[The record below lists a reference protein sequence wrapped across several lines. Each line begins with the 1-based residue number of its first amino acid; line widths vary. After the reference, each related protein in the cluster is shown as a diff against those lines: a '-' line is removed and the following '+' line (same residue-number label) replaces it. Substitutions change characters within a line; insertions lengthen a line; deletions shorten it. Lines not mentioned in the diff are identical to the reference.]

1 MKTQHAGSWRRGTSP
16 PEPPLL
22 LEREHELATLERA
35 VAAAADGA
43 GQIVVVEGAPGMGK
57 TRLLA
62 GAREEARRSGLLV
75 LEGRGAEL
83 EREFAFGVAR
93 QLLEPVLFG
102 LEDHERAELFTGAA
116 RLAARLF
123 APAEPYDASGFDA
136 SFATF
141 HGLYWLVVNLADRA
155 PVLVCVDDAHWAD
168 RETLRFLDYL
178 AHRIDGLAVSMIL
191 SGRAPDTGES
201 NGVWPELAAQAAAA
215 ALLPQPLTEASV
227 RTLVRDALGAD
238 AADEFCAACHV
249 ATAGNPLFLREL
261 LGALRASGVAATA
274 SATAEVTAV
283 GSGAVSRFVLHRLAV
298 LGSDAIE
305 VARAVAVL
313 GDDTDVR
320 LAARV
325 AGLTERATRRAGD
338 ELVRGDVLAPSEQL
352 SFVHPIVRA
361 AVYEDMAPGERQ
373 LRHAAAAD
381 TLTSTGASPER
392 VAGHLLLTVPAAD
405 PRRAEMLSAAAETA
419 AQRGFPGAAARYLR
433 RAIDEPPP
441 DEALGELLLELGT
454 CEVATMDFEAASEHL
469 EASVATSS
477 SAGTHASAASLLGRC
492 VLVSGGHK
500 AEEAAS
506 VMESVAAELG
516 PGEDERSLD
525 LASDRLMLHAVAPQ
539 LRAKLPDELAR
550 FREQAAG
557 DPRYE
562 AVAQIHAAH
571 LGLVLGGR
579 AADAVDQVR
588 AAVATGLPAQ
598 AVTNTLFMAL
608 TTFVQGEAYDD
619 ANAVIDAGMEIS
631 RQQGFA
637 ARQAILHGQRAS
649 LALAR
654 GALDHAQLEAETGL
668 ALVGE
673 RHAATLQLAAV
684 AIAVYIE
691 RGDLEAAARA
701 LEHGAVFGDAQDRVW
716 VDQYLTSRGRLRMAQ
731 GDVRGGVQDLLWCG
745 ERLDALGL
753 RWPSPWRAFAAP
765 ALAALGDSERAA
777 ELANDQIELAR
788 QVGSRGA
795 LGQAL
800 RTGGVAIGGDA
811 GLELLEEAVA
821 VLEGADARLELAYAL
836 ADLGAE
842 LGRRRRRR
850 EGREAVRLAIPHAL
864 ECGAFALAERA
875 RAELTAGGGRRPRLE
890 LTGVNALT
898 PAERRVC
905 EMAADGELT
914 NRAIA
919 QNLFVTE
926 KTVELHLRSAYRK
939 LGIRSRF
946 QLGAALSS

>member
-1 MKTQHAGSWRRGTSP
+1 MRTQDAAAGRRGLSP
-16 PEPPLL
+16 AKAPLL
-22 LEREHELATLERA
+22 LEREHELAALERA
-35 VAAAADGA
+35 VGAAADGA
-43 GQIVVVEGAPGMGK
+43 GQIVVVEGPPGVGK

-62 GAREEARRSGLLV
+62 DAREEAHGLGLLV
-75 LEGRGAEL
+75 LEGRGAEF
-83 EREFAFGVAR
+83 EGEFAFGVAR

-102 LEDHERAELFTGAA
+102 LDDQERAELFTGAA

-123 APAEPYDASGFDA
+123 ASAEPDDASGFDA

-168 RETLRFLDYL
+168 RESLRFLDYL

-191 SGRAPDTGES
+191 SGRPPDTGEAG
-201 NGVWPELAAQAAAA
+201 GVWPELVAQAEAA
-215 ALLPQPLTEASV
+215 ALLPQPLSEEGV
-227 RTLVRDALGAD
+227 RAFVRDALGAD

-261 LGALRASGVAATA
+261 LGAVKASGVAPAA
-274 SATAEVTAV
+274 DAAPEVSAL
-283 GSGAVSRFVLHRLAV
+283 GPGAVSRFVLHRLAT
-298 LGSDAIE
+298 LGGDATE
-305 VARAVAVL
+305 VARAVSVL

-325 AGLTERATRRAGD
+325 GGLTEQETRRAGD
-338 ELVRGDVLAPSEQL
+338 ELVRADVLTPSEQL
-352 SFVHPIVRA
+352 AFIHPIVRA
-361 AVYEDMAPGERQ
+361 AVYEDMAPGERE

-381 TLTSTGASPER
+381 ALTASGASGER
-392 VAGHLLLTVPAAD
+392 VAGHLLLTLPAAD
-405 PRRAEMLSAAAETA
+405 HRRADMLSAAARSA
-419 AQRGFPGAAARYLR
+419 AQRGLPDAAARCLR

-441 DEALGELLLELGT
+441 AEALGELLLELGN
-454 CEVATMDFEAASEHL
+454 CEVATMDFEPARQHL
-469 EASVATSS
+469 EAAIATSTS
-477 SAGTHASAASLLGRC
+477 PTIRASAASLLGRC
-492 VLVSGGHK
+492 ALVSGGDN
-500 AEEAAS
+500 AEAAAS
-506 VMESVAAELG
+506 VIESVAAELG

-525 LASDRLMLHAVAPQ
+525 LASDRLILHVAAPQ
-539 LRAKLPDELAR
+539 LRAKLPEELAR

-571 LGLVLGGR
+571 MELVRGGR
-579 AADAVDQVR
+579 ADDAVDQVR
-588 AAVATGLPAQ
+588 SAMAKGLPAQ
-598 AVTNTLFMAL
+598 AITNTLFMAL
-608 TTFVQGEAYDD
+608 TTFVQSEAYND
-619 ANAVIDAGMEIS
+619 ANAVIDAGMEVS
-631 RQQGFA
+631 RRTGFA
-637 ARQAILHGQRAS
+637 ARQGILHGQRAS

-654 GALDHAQLEAETGL
+654 GELDDAQLEAETGL
-668 ALVGE
+668 ALIGE
-673 RHAATLQLAAV
+673 RHAAALQLAAV

-701 LEHGAVFGDAQDRVW
+701 LERGAVFGDTHDRLYL
-716 VDQYLTSRGRLRMAQ
+716 DHYLTSRGRLRIAQ
-731 GDVRGGVQDLLWCG
+731 GEVREGVRDLLSCG
-745 ERLDALGL
+745 ERLDALGI
-753 RWPSPWRAFAAP
+753 RWPSSWRAFAAP
-765 ALAALGDSERAA
+765 ALAALGEKEQAA
-777 ELANDQIELAR
+777 ELATEQIALAR
-788 QVGSRGA
+788 QVGAPGA
-795 LGQAL
+795 LGQSL
-800 RTGGVAIGGDA
+800 RTGGLAIGGDA

-821 VLEGADARLELAYAL
+821 VLERTPARLELAYAL

-850 EGREAVRLAIPHAL
+850 EGREALRLALQHAGD
-864 ECGAFALAERA
+864 CGAFALAERA

-919 QNLFVTE
+919 QSLFVTE
-926 KTVELHLRSAYRK
+926 KTIELHLRSAYRK

-946 QLGAALSS
+946 QLAEALSP

>member
-1 MKTQHAGSWRRGTSP
+1 M
-16 PEPPLL
+16 
-22 LEREHELATLERA
+22 
-35 VAAAADGA
+35 
-43 GQIVVVEGAPGMGK
+43 
-57 TRLLA
+57 
-62 GAREEARRSGLLV
+62 
-75 LEGRGAEL
+75 
-83 EREFAFGVAR
+83 
-93 QLLEPVLFG
+93 
-102 LEDHERAELFTGAA
+102 
-116 RLAARLF
+116 
-123 APAEPYDASGFDA
+123 
-136 SFATF
+136 
-141 HGLYWLVVNLADRA
+141 
-155 PVLVCVDDAHWAD
+155 
-168 RETLRFLDYL
+168 
-178 AHRIDGLAVSMIL
+178 
-191 SGRAPDTGES
+191 
-201 NGVWPELAAQAAAA
+201 
-215 ALLPQPLTEASV
+215 
-227 RTLVRDALGAD
+227 
-238 AADEFCAACHV
+238 
-249 ATAGNPLFLREL
+249 
-261 LGALRASGVAATA
+261 
-274 SATAEVTAV
+274 
-283 GSGAVSRFVLHRLAV
+283 
-298 LGSDAIE
+298 
-305 VARAVAVL
+305 
-313 GDDTDVR
+313 
-320 LAARV
+320 
-325 AGLTERATRRAGD
+325 
-338 ELVRGDVLAPSEQL
+338 
-352 SFVHPIVRA
+352 
-361 AVYEDMAPGERQ
+361 
-373 LRHAAAAD
+373 
-381 TLTSTGASPER
+381 
-392 VAGHLLLTVPAAD
+392 
-405 PRRAEMLSAAAETA
+405 
-419 AQRGFPGAAARYLR
+419 
-433 RAIDEPPP
+433 DEPPP
-441 DEALGELLLELGT
+441 DEALGELLLELGN
-454 CEVATMDFEAASEHL
+454 CEVATMDFEAASKHL
-469 EASVATSS
+469 EASVAANS
-477 SAGTHASAASLLGRC
+477 SAGTRASAASLLGRC
-492 VLVSGGHK
+492 VLVSGGHN

-506 VMESVAAELG
+506 VMEVVAAELG
-516 PGEDERSLD
+516 PSEDERSLD

-571 LGLVLGGR
+571 LGLVRGGR
-579 AADAVDQVR
+579 AANAVDQVR

-637 ARQAILHGQRAS
+637 ARQAILHGQRAE

-673 RHAATLQLAAV
+673 RHAATLQLASV

-701 LEHGAVFGDAQDRVW
+701 LERGAVFGDTQDRVF

-753 RWPSPWRAFAAP
+753 CWPSPWRAFAAP
-765 ALAALGDSERAA
+765 ALAALGERERAA
-777 ELANDQIELAR
+777 ELADDQVGLAR
-788 QVGSRGA
+788 HVGSCGA

-821 VLEGADARLELAYAL
+821 VLGGADARLELAYAL

-850 EGREAVRLAIPHAL
+850 EGREALRLAIQHAVD
-864 ECGAFALAERA
+864 CGALALAERA

-926 KTVELHLRSAYRK
+926 KTVELHLRSGYRK

-946 QLGAALSS
+946 QLANALSA